1 MRKSFFILIAFLSL
15 LCKREKKPLYTEGHI
30 QSVSLQEEI
39 TASRENAIVR
49 AARRVSPAV
58 VCITV
63 TQVRVVTSYPFNDFF
78 RDFFFPYEYR
88 KKVKGIGSGVIINPS
103 GYILTNAH
111 VVEDAT
117 EIKVTLPNGKQ
128 YPAEIIGMDNVMDL
142 ALLRIPGNG
151 FPSAP
156 FGNSDALMIGEWAI
170 ALGNP
175 FAFLLED
182 TQPSVTVGVISA
194 LHRRVKSQD
203 RDFQDMIQTD
213 AAINP
218 GNSGGPLVNAMGEV
232 IGINTF
238 IFTTSRGSEGI
249 GFAIPINRAKE
260 FIKDIE
266 KYKGK
271 ETSIQKVK
279 TRIGLEVAEISP
291 YLVRK
296 YRLKR
301 RRGVVVVKVKPGSLG
316 YELGIREG
324 DVIVK
329 VNNVKIIT
337 TKEFKSLVDR
347 IGHRVEMVI
356 DRKGSELHIFYYF

>member
-1 MRKSFFILIAFLSL
+1 MRRSL
-15 LCKREKKPLYTEGHI
+15 LILTALLLLFCKKEKKPLYTEGHI
-30 QSVSLQEEI
+30 QPISLQEEI
-39 TASRENAIVR
+39 TTSRENAIVR
-49 AARRVSPAV
+49 AAKRVSPAV

-63 TQVRVVTSYPFNDFF
+63 TQVRVVTSYPFDDFF

-117 EIKVTLPNGKQ
+117 EIKVTLPNGRQ
-128 YPAEIIGMDNVMDL
+128 YQAEIIGVDNVIDL
-142 ALLRIPGNG
+142 ALLKIPGSG
-151 FPSAP
+151 FPYAVL
-156 FGNSDALMIGEWAI
+156 GNSDSLMIGEWAI

-203 RDFQDMIQTD
+203 KDFKDMIQTD

-238 IFTTSRGSEGI
+238 IFTTSRGSEGV
-249 GFAIPINRAKE
+249 GFAIPINKAKR
-260 FIKDIE
+260 FIRDIE
-266 KYKGK
+266 RYREK
-271 ETSIQKVK
+271 EASIQKVK

-301 RRGVVVVKVKPGSLG
+301 KTGVVVIRVDPGSLG
-316 YELGIREG
+316 YQLGIREG
-324 DVIVK
+324 DVILK
-329 VNNVKIIT
+329 VNSRRIT
-337 TKEFKSLVDR
+337 TAEEFKSVVDR
-347 IGHRVEMVI
+347 IGHRVEMLI
-356 DRKGSELHIFYYF
+356 DRKGGEFHIFYYS